1 MARGTTTEACFID
14 AEAGALRIFDA
25 IRERFAI
32 GQDGSDLDRVLHL
45 RFAAPRAVWT
55 PTVNF
60 LGAQGWS
67 FFGGTSASAP
77 MVTGTAGI
85 LEALGAGSP
94 ANLKYY
100 LTASGDPIVT
110 DQPIGGRRLNAFC
123 AVKLVLPPS
132 HVMDD
137 NFSEGYRDCS
147 RWFTTVEPPGIGLMA
162 VANQQLEMVK
172 ASSGNGYMGLAS
184 RCKLAGDFE
193 VQVDYRLA
201 IWPAQN
207 FHTVRLV
214 ASNLPDG
221 GTGLPGVYRNSYADE
236 NYQFRN
242 QRGAAGLVSVPT
254 SDTSGTIRLKRTGS
268 TTSQPMLTGYDPH
281 AMIGSAPTTSD
292 PTGFT
297 IDFATPSATAPG
309 DVAIAF
315 DNFTVNAGTVMCPQ

>member
-1 MARGTTTEACFID
+1 MALTLIGCCICDSLHQGQFGHLRSTSSALKDGAFL
-14 AEAGALRIFDA
+14 AEPLHQRPWLPAPPEFSKHSEPGALPI
-25 IRERFAI
+25 
-32 GQDGSDLDRVLHL
+32 S
-45 RFAAPRAVWT
+45 
-55 PTVNF
+55 
-60 LGAQGWS
+60 S
-67 FFGGTSASAP
+67 
-77 MVTGTAGI
+77 
-85 LEALGAGSP
+85 
-94 ANLKYY
+94 YY

-281 AMIGSAPTTSD
+281 VMIGSAPTTSD